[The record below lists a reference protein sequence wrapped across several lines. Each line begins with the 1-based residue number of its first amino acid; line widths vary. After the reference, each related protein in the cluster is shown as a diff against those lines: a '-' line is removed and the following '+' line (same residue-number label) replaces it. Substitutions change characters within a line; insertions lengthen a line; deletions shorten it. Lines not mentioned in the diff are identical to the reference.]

1 MPHTNVFTDFE
12 EEVMFAGRNSETVV
26 RKLQEITFEDFEDLS
41 QYRFFQNFILS
52 LPGKPTF
59 SATERFR
66 RLKHFAKAKVVVYK
80 LRAEVKIAADWE
92 ERRVVV
98 TPSGSPIKPEGKEE
112 QGHGGTRSWS

>member
-26 RKLQEITFEDFEDLS
+26 KKLQEITFKQFEDLS

-59 SATERFR
+59 SETERFR
-66 RLKHFAKAKVVVYK
+66 RVKKFANAKIVVYK
-80 LRAEVKIAADWE
+80 RRAEVSTAL
-92 ERRVVV
+92 
-98 TPSGSPIKPEGKEE
+98 
-112 QGHGGTRSWS
+112 